1 MNLSVVD
8 NILELISNA
17 TSLPPFLYKKEMV
30 IVSYENLN
38 EIYRDLMTK
47 TFLFV
52 TFGILLPMYSLNS
65 AYSYTTAF
73 IARRKANKLKMENI
87 NFCDDEDSDD
97 ENYIPDLDNAD
108 ESSDL
113 SDCESNFTDSNVEID
128 EHDAQEASMMFN
140 YEKELKRKISDE
152 PNVNTKIYQYAKKQR
167 NL

>member
-1 MNLSVVD
+1 MNLSIVD

-52 TFGILLPMYSLNS
+52 TFGVLLPLYSLNS
-65 AYSYTTAF
+65 AYSYATAF
-73 IARRKANKLKMENI
+73 IARRKANRMKMEVI

-97 ENYIPDLDNAD
+97 ENYIPDLDS

-113 SDCESNFTDSNVEID
+113 SDCESNFTDSNVSVNEED
-128 EHDAQEASMMFN
+128 VQEAAMLFN
-140 YEKELKRKISDE
+140 YEKELKRKILDE
-152 PNVNTKIYQYAKKQR
+152 PNVNTKIYQYAKKHR